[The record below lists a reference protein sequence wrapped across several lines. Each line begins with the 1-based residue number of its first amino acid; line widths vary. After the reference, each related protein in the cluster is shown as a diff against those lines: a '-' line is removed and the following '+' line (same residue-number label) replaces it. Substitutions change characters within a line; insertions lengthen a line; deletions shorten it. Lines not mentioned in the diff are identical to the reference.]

1 MFQAFYSGLSGL
13 MSFTKGLDQI
23 SNNVANMNTSGFKA
37 KDLFYKSISG
47 GCGTSVGG
55 EYLRDK
61 QGDIRQTGNDT
72 DLAIRGEGFFVLR
85 DEASTY
91 LTRAGQFFFN
101 SEGLLVDKA
110 TGYRVASLDSDGK
123 LSDINISDK
132 RFLSPKSTKN
142 ITLKGNISADG
153 ETHAISNI
161 TTFDSVGKK
170 QTYSVEFSERHS
182 IYRTE
187 KNEQGEDVNIP
198 TGETGWSVNL
208 LNSAGESVVKGELR
222 FDSSGKIIKEY
233 DSVTL
238 KLAVNDESESSQ
250 ELKLSFSDTTCFAS
264 GELSDLGV
272 SDVDGHAIAGLTKV
286 SFDEQGELNLTYS
299 NGDDKSSFKVA
310 LAKVNDQQR
319 LNQLSNAL
327 FSVNEGDEV
336 SFGFASDGQLGKIVG
351 NSIELSNVDLA
362 EEFAEMMIVQ
372 RGYQSSSRIL
382 SVANEMIETLYN
394 SGR

>member
-47 GCGTSVGG
+47 DCGTSVGG

-91 LTRAGQFFFN
+91 LSRAGQFFFN

-132 RFLSPKSTKN
+132 RFLSPESTKT
-142 ITLKGNISADG
+142 ITLKGNLSADG
-153 ETHAISNI
+153 ENHAISNI

-208 LNSAGESVVKGELR
+208 LNSAGESVMKSELR

-238 KLAVNDESESSQ
+238 KLADDDESEPGQ

-286 SFDEQGELNLTYS
+286 SFDEQGELKLTYS

-319 LNQLSNAL
+319 LNQLSNTL
-327 FSVNEGDEV
+327 FSFNEGDEV